1 MNASILAERLLALQG
16 SSIMVIGDV
25 MLDRFVD
32 GTVRRL
38 SPEAPVPILEK
49 AQDSVMP
56 GGAANVAINLAGL
69 GCDVTLLSV
78 TGSDAPG
85 RQLAQILGAN
95 LAIDFHQVVDHSR
108 PTTTKTRFRADKQ
121 QVLRVDEEVNTPI
134 DADTAGQL
142 LASFGDSLT
151 NVGLVVL
158 SDYAKGTLPP
168 DIITRIM
175 DLTRAAGVPLVTDPK
190 LSDFS
195 VYAGAD
201 MLTPN
206 LAELKM
212 ASAVAGDTL
221 EDIATA
227 ASQAAQ
233 SNDLGAVL
241 VTLSARGMLLARADG
256 TWEHDPTR
264 ARDVFD
270 VSGAGDTVIA
280 MIAAALAGGIDA
292 GEAVKLA
299 NIAAGVVVGKA
310 GTATVSPGEII
321 AMAGP
326 ATPNLDLPALA
337 ARCDAWRAQGARIGF
352 ANGCF
357 DLLHPG
363 HIHLLTTAASACD
376 RLIVGLNSDASVKRL
391 KGDSRPVQSDRQRAA
406 IMSSLPLVDGV
417 AVFEEDTPLALITA
431 LQPDII
437 FKGGDYRPEDVVGG
451 DIAAARGGEVIIIPT
466 LGNHS
471 SSSLIAAA
479 D

>member
-1 MNASILAERLLALQG
+1 MEASVLAQRLLALQG
-16 SSIMVIGDV
+16 GSIMVVGDV

-32 GTVRRL
+32 GTVSRL

-49 AQDSVMP
+49 AMDSIMP
-56 GGAANVAINLAGL
+56 GGAANVAINLARL
-69 GCDVTLLSV
+69 GCDVRLLSV
-78 TGSDAPG
+78 TGGDAAG
-85 RQLAQILGAN
+85 LQLGQLLGSN
-95 LAIDFHQVVDHSR
+95 LAIDFHQVVDNAR

-121 QVLRVDEEVNTPI
+121 QVLRVDEEITTPI
-134 DADTAGQL
+134 DGSTATQL
-142 LASFGDSLT
+142 VSSFADSLPG
-151 NVGLVVL
+151 VKLVVL
-158 SDYAKGTLPP
+158 SDYAKGAVPP
-168 DIITRIM
+168 DVITQIKT
-175 DLTRAAGVPLVTDPK
+175 LTSKAAIPLVTDPK
-190 LSDFS
+190 LADFS
-195 VYAGAD
+195 VYAGSD

-206 LAELKM
+206 LSELRM
-212 ASAVAGDTL
+212 AATLTGDDL
-221 EDIATA
+221 EDIAAA
-227 ASQAAQ
+227 ASELAK
-233 SNDLGAVL
+233 SYELGSIL

-256 TWEHDPTR
+256 TWDHDPTR
-264 ARDVFD
+264 AREVFD

-280 MIAAALAGGIDA
+280 MIAAALASGVTQA
-292 GEAVKLA
+292 EAVQLA

-326 ATPNLDLPALA
+326 ATPDLDVTGLA
-337 ARCDAWRAQGARIGF
+337 KTCEAWRAQGDRIGF

-363 HIHLLTTAASACD
+363 HMHLLETAARSCD

-391 KGDSRPVQSDRQRAA
+391 KGDSRPIQNARQRAA
-406 IMSSLPLVDGV
+406 VMSSLPLVDGV
-417 AVFEEDTPLALITA
+417 AVFAEDTPLELITA

-471 SSSLIAAA
+471 SSSLIE